1 MPRANGKKNRAFSFS
16 FPLID
21 ESKVKNA
28 VYKNDQN
35 AWFLTDARGYATK
48 TAAGELQNIFL
59 KDGDFS
65 ALSDSS
71 DGYAYSVSRMN
82 DSQKEVRVL
91 YSAWYL
97 YKHGRNASFL
107 FGADNSGYDIFTRLA
122 YGARLSL
129 LLSVVVAAINL
140 FFGNSCRCA

>member
-1 MPRANGKKNRAFSFS
+1 MVSDRCPRLCK
-16 FPLID
+16 
-21 ESKVKNA
+21 
-28 VYKNDQN
+28 
-35 AWFLTDARGYATK
+35 K

-71 DGYAYSVSRMN
+71 DGYVYSVSRMN

-140 FFGNSCRCA
+140 FWEQLSVRLKDITAVHSILLWNASRIFFTKFRALF